1 MQFEPAQLK
10 FSGIFNKKFTWTVD
24 SAKFERYGTYVGQ
37 YPKSD
42 IFSIKMSLWHVLG
55 VLRISEIIGGRFSLA
70 MEQVDEDD
78 ANCFLFSEESY
89 FQFLVLISSVAFEDL
104 SKDGAQEK
112 NKEEVQ
118 VKKESLELSSEQHIK
133 QEPEPQIK

>member
-1 MQFEPAQLK
+1 MKNVFKKQATTEQLNMQFEADKLK

-24 SAKFERYGTYVGQ
+24 SAKFNRYGTYLGS

-70 MEQVDEDD
+70 MEQMEEDG
-78 ANCFLFSEESY
+78 AECFLFSEETY
-89 FQFLVLISSVAFEDL
+89 F
-104 SKDGAQEK
+104 
-112 NKEEVQ
+112 
-118 VKKESLELSSEQHIK
+118 
-133 QEPEPQIK
+133 